1 MCRSSFKGAQ
11 PLCQLFSKAPPLAGM
26 VSASHTLDKLRQ
38 KDLMNCVL
46 FLFRADLFYFNVE
59 LFYSEYFLILT
70 IVPPLY
76 AQSLYPEDVHEVK
89 VKAGLAPPETLNLWQ
104 SNVQKLKSFCDTPG
118 HSWDPYQA
126 VACKKVVGCACCTT
140 RRAVHPLLV
149 CIV

>member
-46 FLFRADLFYFNVE
+46 FLCRTDLFYFNVE

-70 IVPPLY
+70 IVPP
-76 AQSLYPEDVHEVK
+76 
-89 VKAGLAPPETLNLWQ
+89 
-104 SNVQKLKSFCDTPG
+104 CIC
-118 HSWDPYQA
+118 
-126 VACKKVVGCACCTT
+126 CKRSIYIDCEY
-140 RRAVHPLLV
+140 V
-149 CIV
+149 CFHAML